1 MRLLLAPD
9 ALAGRYPLG
18 AELDLE
24 ALATAYAPS
33 ADARNW
39 LRGNMVSTLDG
50 AAQGAD
56 GRSGTINTP
65 ADHVV
70 FELLR
75 ALSDLVLIGAGTAR
89 AEGYGALTLAE
100 PYAGLR
106 AASGRAAVMPLALVT
121 ASGALPASLLV
132 RDEAAPV
139 LAITPARSPGRSRL
153 ESALGPDHVIVAGE
167 IDVDLA
173 LALQSLHDRGFHHIL
188 TEGGPTFLGT
198 LLAADLL
205 DELDL
210 TVAPSIVG
218 GSGRRIVSAEQ
229 MAQRFRPHLLVEQD
243 GSLMGRWLRAPS

>member
-106 AASGRAAVMPLALVT
+106 AASGRAAASAVEKSDKSKTRVRVKT
-121 ASGALPASLLV
+121 ARAELPA
-132 RDEAAPV
+132 PV
-139 LAITPARSPGRSRL
+139 AI
-153 ESALGPDHVIVAGE
+153 
-167 IDVDLA
+167 
-173 LALQSLHDRGFHHIL
+173 
-188 TEGGPTFLGT
+188 
-198 LLAADLL
+198 
-205 DELDL
+205 
-210 TVAPSIVG
+210 
-218 GSGRRIVSAEQ
+218 
-229 MAQRFRPHLLVEQD
+229 
-243 GSLMGRWLRAPS
+243 